1 MKRVK
6 RNCSIKFELVPHGSG
21 WGPFESA
28 ERGEGATSSFDEELE
43 LLMFDM

>member
-1 MKRVK
+1 MGYPDAMQPV
-6 RNCSIKFELVPHGSG
+6 
-21 WGPFESA
+21 ESA